1 MKNNNGKKALILSAL
16 LSYGLLISSN
26 KIVKHFSMDD
36 CDILC
41 LNEQIDTNSKVESI
55 NTLQPVT
62 TLSTTPE
69 IQKPIKTTYVY
80 LKNDTT
86 IYDANGVEIG
96 FINANM
102 RCTLLEEY
110 GNNSYIS
117 CYYNDTYLEGFVN
130 TNNLFYE
137 PDDVVVINLENQ
149 TISIKNGEVIELQ
162 GSVVTGSLS
171 TPTPT
176 GIFNVKYKTLN
187 TYLIGRN
194 NSYKVPVDYWI
205 NFTNEATENDYSKI
219 LTNNAYGIHD
229 MQTRNAFGQDQNGIN
244 INQYNGSHG
253 CVNVPLDVVKQI
265 WDYTTPSVLDENDN
279 IIKPGTT
286 VIICNPNIITKEYI
300 KK

>member
-1 MKNNNGKKALILSAL
+1 MSKNNGRKALILSAL
-16 LSYGLLISSN
+16 LSYGLLISSG
-26 KIVKHFSMDD
+26 KIVEHFTMDD
-36 CDILC
+36 S
-41 LNEQIDTNSKVESI
+41 NVTYIDDNQSLIDAKASNLAIKIQT
-55 NTLQPVT
+55 PT
-62 TLSTTPE
+62 TIT
-69 IQKPIKTTYVY
+69 KYVY

-86 IYDANGVEIG
+86 LYDENGNDIG
-96 FINANM
+96 FIGANM
-102 RCTLLEEY
+102 RCVVLQEY

-117 CYYNDTYLEGFVN
+117 CCYNDIYTEGFVN

-162 GSVVTGSLS
+162 GNVVTGSPN

-205 NFTNEATENDYSKI
+205 NFTNEVTENDNSKI

-229 MQTRNAFGQDQNGIN
+229 MQTRNSFGQDEFGTN
-244 INQYNGSHG
+244 INSYNGSHG
-253 CVNVPLDVVKQI
+253 CVNVPLDVVKII
-265 WDYTTPSVLDENDN
+265 WDYTTPSQLDNEDN
-279 IIKPGTT
+279 IITPGTT
-286 VIICNPNIITKEYI
+286 VIICNPNIITKEYRMQ
-300 KK
+300 K